1 MPRADYEGW
10 MASAYDAGRRL
21 GPEAFAAWGEAAG
34 PYLAPGL
41 AGEGGVVVDLGAGT
55 GRFSGHLAQWSGSL
69 VVAVEPTEAMGRRAR
84 AKRQPGVQV
93 VRARAE
99 SLPLPGGSVRAVWL
113 SQVVH
118 HIDDLPAAARELAR
132 VVRPGGH
139 LLLRGELRDAVGRPE
154 SGVTL
159 KIYRY
164 FPEADRVARTFPGR
178 EQILATL
185 GEAGFEVIRRTEVTQ
200 TVARS
205 LQDFHDRLAT
215 RADSTLAAMD
225 DDAFAAGLARLARDA
240 AAEAPPRPVVDT
252 LGFAVLRRVDSR

>member
-10 MASAYDAGRRL
+10 MAGAYDTGRRL
-21 GPEAFAAWGEAAG
+21 GPEAFATWGEVTR
-34 PYLAPGL
+34 PYVGAP
-41 AGEGGVVVDLGAGT
+41 AEGAVVDLGAGT
-55 GRFSGHLAQWSGSL
+55 GRFSGHLAQWSGGH
-69 VVAVEPTEAMGRRAR
+69 VVAVEPTAAMASRAR

-99 SLPLPGGSVRAVWL
+99 SLPLADRSVRAVWV
-113 SQVVH
+113 SQVLH
-118 HIDDLPAAARELAR
+118 HVDDLPAGARELAR

-139 LLLRGELRDAVGRPE
+139 LLLRGELRGDDGLPQ

-159 KIYRY
+159 TIYRY

-178 EQILATL
+178 KVLLGTL
-185 GEAGFEVIRRTEVTQ
+185 SAAGFEVVRVREVAQ
-200 TVARS
+200 TVAAG

-225 DDAFAAGLARLARDA
+225 DDAFAAGLDRLARDA
-240 AAEAPPRPVVDT
+240 AAEAPPRPVIDT
-252 LGFAVLRRVDSR
+252 LGFAVLRRVDSG